1 MSLVIKKLKWGYD
14 DREFIITKIQ
24 TTRQNH
30 PDHARWGLRLFTF
43 HHYLFCA
50 GDLMIKVV
58 FISVLIL
65 TTKVPPEG
73 WLQWTQSYS
82 DVEICHE
89 RIREDFDQIS
99 SAVKGYLGK
108 KFVSVLE
115 MRCLTYDQAVKL
127 NAELGH

>member
-1 MSLVIKKLKWGYD
+1 
-14 DREFIITKIQ
+14 
-24 TTRQNH
+24 
-30 PDHARWGLRLFTF
+30 
-43 HHYLFCA
+43 
-50 GDLMIKVV
+50 MIKVV

-82 DVEICHE
+82 SVEICHE

-115 MRCLTYDQAVKL
+115 MRCLTYDQAVKF

>member
-1 MSLVIKKLKWGYD
+1 
-14 DREFIITKIQ
+14 
-24 TTRQNH
+24 
-30 PDHARWGLRLFTF
+30 
-43 HHYLFCA
+43 
-50 GDLMIKVV
+50 MIKVV

-65 TTKVPPEG
+65 TTNVPPEG
-73 WLQWTQSYS
+73 WLQWTESYS

-89 RIREDFDQIS
+89 RIREDFDQIA

-115 MRCLTYDQAVKL
+115 MRCLTYDEAVKL